1 MGYLIGVD
9 IGGTFTDCAVVDDH
23 GTVTVGKA
31 PTTPADPSEGF
42 FDAIDVAAGQLG
54 LDRRELLGAADR
66 VAHGTTVAIN
76 TVVTRTGP
84 RVGLLTARGFGDTR
98 KLMANPGRGIGLPIE
113 ELLDFPAA
121 APPASFVGPGDVAEI
136 AERIDATGSV
146 VAQLDEAQL
155 LAGVDRLAAAG
166 VEA

>member
-1 MGYLIGVD
+1 
-9 IGGTFTDCAVVDDH
+9 
-23 GTVTVGKA
+23 
-31 PTTPADPSEGF
+31 
-42 FDAIDVAAGQLG
+42 
-54 LDRRELLGAADR
+54 GA
-66 VAHGTTVAIN
+66 
-76 TVVTRTGP
+76 
-84 RVGLLTARGFGDTR
+84 RVGLLTTRGFGDTL
-98 KLMANPGRGIGLPIE
+98 KIMDNAGRGIGLPIE

-166 VEA
+166 VEALAVCFLWSIVNPAHELRAAELIAGRHPGLEVSLSHVVAPRVGEYPRMLTTVLNAYVAPRMTTYIERID